1 MPEWVADWPVE
12 FALSANSFVLASA
25 MRTLRSFLALAI
37 ALGALAE
44 VQAQTPAP
52 LLVWPEGM
60 MPGKGAAAPEGVGH
74 NTNDVLRIINVSK
87 PTITVYPAAAAA
99 EKPAPA
105 VVVCPGGG
113 YGLLAYDKEG
123 IEIAKWLNALG
134 ITGVV
139 LKYRVPG
146 NRDGALCDLERSV
159 RLLRQNAQ
167 EWKINPAKIG
177 VIGFSAGGHLCARLS
192 TNSEKAFYPAIDDAD
207 TQSIRPDFALLIYP
221 GFMADAAGKPAPE
234 LPITP
239 SIPPLFIA
247 QAEDDKL
254 IAGTKV
260 FDAALQ
266 KAKVPVEAHF
276 VAKGG
281 HGHGLRGSGPLSEW
295 PKQAVEWLKKNGI
308 L

>member
-1 MPEWVADWPVE
+1 MR
-12 FALSANSFVLASA
+12 FLRSILSA
-25 MRTLRSFLALAI
+25 AI
-37 ALGALAE
+37 ALATLAE
-44 VQAQTPAP
+44 VQAQTPVP
-52 LLVWPEGM
+52 IVVWPEGK

-87 PTITVYPAAAAA
+87 PTITIYPAPGAA
-99 EKPAPA
+99 EKAVPA

-123 IEIAKWLNALG
+123 VEIAQWLNSLG

-146 NRDGALCDLERSV
+146 NRDGALCDLERAV

-167 EWKINPAKIG
+167 EWKIIPAKIG

-192 TNSEKAFYPAIDDAD
+192 TNSEKAFYPAIDEVD

-221 GFMADAAGKPAPE
+221 GFMADAGGKPAPE

-239 SIPPLFIA
+239 TLPPLFIA

-254 IAGTKV
+254 IVGTKV
-260 FDAALQ
+260 FYAGLQ
-266 KAKVPVEAHF
+266 EAKLPVEAHF
-276 VAKGG
+276 LAKGG

-295 PKQAVEWLKKNGI
+295 PKQAVEWLKKNGV

>member
-1 MPEWVADWPVE
+1 
-12 FALSANSFVLASA
+12 
-25 MRTLRSFLALAI
+25 
-37 ALGALAE
+37 
-44 VQAQTPAP
+44 
-52 LLVWPEGM
+52 

-74 NTNDVLRIINVSK
+74 STNDVLRIINVSK
-87 PTITVYPAAAAA
+87 PTMTIY
-99 EKPAPA
+99 PAPA
-105 VVVCPGGG
+105 SKTAEKAAPAMVVCPGGG

-123 IEIAKWLNALG
+123 VEIATWLNSLG

-146 NRDGALCDLERSV
+146 NRDGALCDLERTI
-159 RLLRQNAQ
+159 RLLRANAG
-167 EWKINPAKIG
+167 EWKIHPAKIG

-192 TNSEKAFYPAIDDAD
+192 TNSGKAFYADIDAVD

-221 GFMADAAGKPAPE
+221 GFMADASGKPAPE

-239 SIPPLFIA
+239 AVPPLFIA

-254 IAGTKV
+254 VAGTKI
-260 FDAALQ
+260 FYAGLRE
-266 KAKVPVEAHF
+266 AKLPVEAYF

-281 HGHGLRGSGPLSEW
+281 HGHGLRGSGPLAEW
-295 PKQAVEWLKKNGI
+295 PQRAVEWLKKNGV